1 MAKHNDATGYLLA
14 HRDAVRE
21 SWFHAVCDA
30 AISSSGQALSGE
42 ELDRLWRLFHGSE
55 TYTFTASAPAP
66 LLPPVR
72 GAIPPFYLE
81 SLSGFSEFK
90 KLRPTLKLDLAKRIT
105 LVFGRNGAGK
115 SSLCQALKVLA
126 NPEKPKE
133 PLHNVLKSA
142 VSLPSF
148 SFKLRGQLQTTWTEL
163 DGFGTQ
169 AQALKYFDATVA
181 FNHVNSSIRPEA
193 VVELSVFR
201 LECFD
206 YARECLKQ
214 FQSYGT
220 SLMNQSRSAT
230 NLSIAAV
237 KAKAQSAINVQA
249 GTFKDWSAINCQPM
263 LDWIRTIVYGP
274 MQEQA
279 KTDAQTRLA
288 QLTAA
293 SSAEGQQSLAM
304 QRQLIAQVKES
315 LTTFRDRCSEFSYS
329 KYADILKLIQQK
341 EAASVELGGTVFTP
355 NYSLPAQQALLSSA
369 AAIRPFSPSDEC
381 VLCRQSL
388 APEASALFAA
398 YHEHLNSTLQS
409 DLSRLR
415 IERDSLVAK
424 KQLIN
429 EYRPLQY
436 SQYEHVINPAF
447 LIALASLID
456 SIREALT
463 VPVIEADAVAAF
475 QRRAELDGY
484 LKGVSDHLDSV
495 DSAIALSASGQH
507 NLNQETSRLSAELG
521 SLAAL
526 VAAHQVRPEIEQIC
540 IDSIAF
546 EKLSGSFEKF
556 NFTARLAALTG
567 KKKEAHSELVLS
579 SFIPHLNQEY
589 KRLCGASL
597 EQMGVRLANQGTEAI
612 VLPKIGGELV
622 QRVLS
627 EGELKVH
634 ALALFMCEASVSSH
648 QVLVLDDPVTSFDYN
663 YVSNFCERL
672 RDYCRDN
679 PTSQVIVLTHNWDF
693 FSNLQATINGS
704 GLNNHMSVQVLEGC
718 STVAEYTEK
727 WDELC
732 AEIEAYFGLPTEPTV
747 FDKEKL
753 SALLRRLVEKLMN
766 AYVFNE
772 QRHQY
777 KIKALTVSN
786 FKDYTKLVPLFPAE
800 ADRLKDLYANLSP
813 LEHDDLRN
821 YYSGKTIF
829 QFQTWYG
836 EIKNMKAQLE
846 LRRPR

>member
-14 HRDAVRE
+14 QRDAVGE
-21 SWFHAVCDA
+21 PWFNAVCDS
-30 AISSSGQALSGE
+30 AISSVGQELSTD
-42 ELDRLWRLFHGSE
+42 ELERLWRLFHGSE
-55 TYTFTASAPAP
+55 PYTFTASAPAP
-66 LLPPVR
+66 LLPTLR
-72 GAIPPFYLE
+72 GSIPPFYLE

-90 KLRPTLKLDLAKRIT
+90 KLRPSLKLDLTQRIT

-133 PLHNVLKSA
+133 PLHNVLKPVA
-142 VSLPSF
+142 SLPSF
-148 SFKLRGQLQTTWTEL
+148 NFKLRGQLQNTWTEL

-181 FNHVNSSIRPEA
+181 FNSVNSSIKPEA

-201 LECFD
+201 LESFD

-220 SLMNQSRSAT
+220 GLINQSRGAA
-230 NLSIAAV
+230 NLSIAGV
-237 KAKAQSAINVQA
+237 KAKAQSAINIDT
-249 GTFKDWSAINCQPM
+249 GPFKDWSAINCQPM
-263 LDWIRTIVYGP
+263 LDWTKTVEYGP
-274 MQEQA
+274 EQEQA
-279 KTDAQTRLA
+279 KKEAEARLA
-288 QLTAA
+288 QLKAA
-293 SSAEGQQSLAM
+293 SSVEGQQSLNM
-304 QRQLIAQVKES
+304 QRQLFTQVKDS
-315 LTTFRDRCSEFSYS
+315 LTTFRDRCSGFSYS
-329 KYADILKLIQQK
+329 NYADTLRLILQK
-341 EAASVELGGTVFTP
+341 EAASVELGGTVFAP
-355 NYSLPAQQALLSSA
+355 NYSLPAQQSLLSA
-369 AAIRPFSPSDEC
+369 AAAIKPFSPSDEC
-381 VLCRQSL
+381 VLCRQGLS
-388 APEASALFAA
+388 PEASVLFAA

-415 IERDSLVAK
+415 GERDSLIAR
-424 KQLIN
+424 KQLIHD
-429 EYRPLQY
+429 YPPLQY
-436 SQYEHVINPAF
+436 SQYEHVINPEF
-447 LIALASLID
+447 LKALASLMD
-456 SIREALT
+456 SIHESLA
-463 VPVIEADAVAAF
+463 VPMIDFAAIAQF
-475 QRRAELDGY
+475 GRWTELDGY
-484 LKGVSDHLDSV
+484 LKGISDLLDSV
-495 DSAIALSASGQH
+495 DSAITLAASGQQ
-507 NLNQETSRLSAELG
+507 NLNSETSRLFGELG
-521 SLAAL
+521 SLA
-526 VAAHQVRPEIEQIC
+526 VQAAAYQLRPEIEQIC
-540 IDSIAF
+540 ANSIAF
-546 EKLSGSFEKF
+546 EKLSRVFEKF
-556 NFTARLAALTG
+556 NFTARLTALTA
-567 KKKEAHSELVLS
+567 KKKEAHSELVLN
-579 SFIPHLNQEY
+579 SFIPHLDSEY

-597 EQMGVRLANQGTEAI
+597 EQMGVRLANQGTDAI

-679 PTSQVIVLTHNWDF
+679 PASQVIVLTHNWDF
-693 FSNLQATINGS
+693 FANLQATVNGS
-704 GLNNHMSVQVLEGC
+704 GLNNYMSVQVLESC

-732 AEIEAYFGLPTEPTV
+732 AEIAAYFGLPSEPTISE
-747 FDKEKL
+747 KEKL
-753 SALLRRLVEKLMN
+753 SALLRRLIEKLMN

-777 KIKALTVSN
+777 KVKALTVSN
-786 FKDYTKLVPLFPAE
+786 FKDYTKLVPLLQSE

-821 YYSGKTIF
+821 YYSGKSIF
-829 QFQTWYG
+829 QFETWYD

-846 LRRPR
+846 LRRP